1 MSAILSGL
9 FGLFGRQPAKPVVV
23 EPQIPVY
30 QPTFVRVAAYGPG
43 VEMFQRYLNPVYFAT
58 AETAEWVLSNV
69 GGRKIFSI
77 IAPGNEG
84 PSFTASAKER
94 CILVDD
100 KDPWKSPDGRFVNA
114 GWVADTYARNA
125 GLTFVIDDLGKG
137 HWEDLGNLKG
147 TSQNRR
153 HANGIRAAREA
164 LAASTDVRD
173 INFSANP
180 DLKAIL
186 LKVPEGGGGPS
197 YELYTTIEGGGGLL
211 GG

>member
-43 VEMFQRYLNPVYFAT
+43 AERFQRYLNPVYFAT
-58 AETAEWVLSNV
+58 QETAEWVLSSV
-69 GGRKIFSI
+69 GGSKIFSI

-84 PSFTASAKER
+84 PLYTASARER

-100 KDPWKSPDGRFVNA
+100 KDPWKSPNGRFVNA
-114 GWVADTYARNA
+114 GWVADCYARNA
-125 GLTFVIDDLGKG
+125 GLTFVLEGLGYG
-137 HWEDLGNLKG
+137 HWADLGNLKG
-147 TSQNRR
+147 TSQNWR

-164 LAASTDVRD
+164 LAASTDVRS
-173 INFSANP
+173 INFAANP
-180 DLKAIL
+180 DLKVL

-197 YELYTTIEGGGGLL
+197 GGD
-211 GG
+211 